1 MTHLRLTRPF
11 DEVVDEIL
19 AVIHDNVQL
28 YDELGKEANRD
39 VLDALKPC
47 IGEAIINCRAG
58 GREIDL

>member
-1 MTHLRLTRPF
+1 
-11 DEVVDEIL
+11 VDEIL